1 MPLSD
6 ERPPLVSTAPY
17 SSAAPDTRPRG
28 LGLASLVLGVVALV
42 LTLAAILTSFLLT
55 VGLVL
60 SIIALV
66 VGAAAIT
73 LGIIVVVKRS
83 HGFTIGGILG
93 IVGGVLAGFAWLP
106 FFGGLLLIGLSGG

>member
-1 MPLSD
+1 M
-6 ERPPLVSTAPY
+6 STSPY
-17 SSAAPDTRPRG
+17 SSAVPDTRPRG
-28 LGLASLVLGVVALV
+28 LGLASLVLAVVSLV
-42 LTLAAILTSFLLT
+42 LTIAAFVTSFLLT

-66 VGAAAIT
+66 AGAAAIV
-73 LGIIVVVKRS
+73 LGIIVVVKRE

-106 FFGGLLLIGLSGG
+106 FFWGLLLIGLSSAG